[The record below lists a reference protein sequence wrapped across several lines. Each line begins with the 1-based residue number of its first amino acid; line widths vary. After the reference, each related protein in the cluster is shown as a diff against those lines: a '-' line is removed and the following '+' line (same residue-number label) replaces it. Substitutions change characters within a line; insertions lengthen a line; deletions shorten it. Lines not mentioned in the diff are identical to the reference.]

1 VTFSTLRP
9 SRLRR
14 ANPDRREK
22 LRAQAFGVHGP
33 RVEALR
39 CCACG
44 ALPPSDPHHYLTRQS
59 QGGGDWR
66 HIAPLCRRCHR
77 QLDSP
82 GWSRPAF
89 EAHHGIDLAEVAA
102 MLAEVADRPQTAC
115 SADDLARRLRA
126 IETAYRLPMIAAS
139 PVRVP
144 KSIATG
150 TPGELA
156 EWLIRWDGA
165 CEVGRVLDLW
175 EYLEGWRNRK
185 PDA

>member
-14 ANPDRREK
+14 SNPDRREK
-22 LRAQAFGVHGP
+22 LRAQAFGAHGP

-82 GWSRPAF
+82 GWSQPAF

-115 SADDLARRLRA
+115 SAEDLVWRLVA
-126 IETAYRLPMIAAS
+126 IPAELRYPMLHYG

-144 KSIATG
+144 KAMALGAPRT
-150 TPGELA
+150 LA
-156 EWLIRWDGA
+156 EWLVRWDGA
-165 CEVGRVLDLW
+165 YEVGRVLDLH
-175 EYLEGWRNRK
+175 EAMEAWRAKR
-185 PDA
+185 

>member
-1 VTFSTLRP
+1 VTWSTLRP

-14 ANPDRREK
+14 SNPDRREK
-22 LRAQAFGVHGP
+22 LRAQAFGAHGP

-82 GWSRPAF
+82 GWSQPAF

-115 SADDLARRLRA
+115 SADDLERRLAA
-126 IETAYRLPMIAAS
+126 IPPELRYPMLRSA
-139 PVRVP
+139 PVSIP
-144 KSIATG
+144 KPIYLG
-150 TPGELA
+150 PPMELA

-165 CEVGRVLDLW
+165 FEVGRVLDLH
-175 EYLEGWRNRK
+175 EAMETWRRGR
-185 PDA
+185 A